1 MALLKKKSTN
11 LTEQEKVEERREEVL
26 AKGRKF
32 KYPLQWTKHRVV
44 INTILIAIVIFAMLI
59 IGGWVALYRLNMTN
73 DLLFRVTEILPTPVA
88 KVDGE
93 DAKFSD
99 YLMFYRSSITSIERQ
114 SGSQLDEGSIE
125 DLRSEYKR
133 LALTEAEKYTYATKL
148 AKEQGIEVSDEEV
161 ATEFDRHLKV
171 GGVDRSEEGFLK
183 IIKDNFGLDKSEY
196 ERMLYLSLV
205 RSKVEIAIDKNAN
218 KIAEQVEKLLKANN
232 NDYVNVAETLGDK
245 IIYEETGGLVD
256 SKNIDGGRA
265 TEAMKLNPD
274 ASSGKFVS
282 MNGDGYYFV
291 KLIKKTDTE
300 VNFVSIKVPFT
311 EFEKRFEALQ
321 NEGKISEY
329 ITITSSNSTEEAQP
343 APQKFLCYS
352 KSMAD
357 TDTEKWALESKQI
370 EAERQKAIQALENEK
385 PS

>member
-44 INTILIAIVIFAMLI
+44 VNTILIAIIIFAMLI
-59 IGGWVALYRLNMTN
+59 VGGWLALYRLNMTN
-73 DLLFRVTEILPTPVA
+73 DLLFRVTEIIPAPVA

-93 DAKFSD
+93 NAKFSD

-114 SGSQLDEGSIE
+114 SGSQLDEGSVDE
-125 DLRSEYKR
+125 LRAEYKR
-133 LALTEAEKYTYATKL
+133 LALIEAEKYTYAVKL

-171 GGVDRSEEGFLK
+171 GGVDRSEESFLK
-183 IIKDNFGLDKSEY
+183 IVKDNFGLDKSEY
-196 ERMLYLSLV
+196 ERMLYLSLL
-205 RSKVEIAIDKNAN
+205 RSKVEIAIDQNAN
-218 KIAEQVEKLLKANN
+218 KIADEVEKLLKENN
-232 NDYVNVAETLGDK
+232 NDYLKVVEALGEK
-245 IIYEETGGLVD
+245 IQYEEAGGLVD

-265 TEAMKLNPD
+265 TEAMKLEPE
-274 ASSGKFVS
+274 ASSGKFIS

-300 VNFVSIKVPFT
+300 VNFISIKVPFT

-321 NEGKISEY
+321 NEGKITEY
-329 ITITSSNSTEEAQP
+329 ITISNPNSVEESQP
-343 APQKFLCYS
+343 APENTNPQ
-352 KSMAD
+352 
-357 TDTEKWALESKQI
+357 
-370 EAERQKAIQALENEK
+370 EAPENNE
-385 PS
+385 